1 MEKQISV
8 DSIKSMKKEK
18 VKVLRT
24 KDQKPKPDAVVT
36 SGSSHQ
42 FNATTYADAFP
53 SRAIYTHVQKTQ
65 S

>member
-24 KDQKPKPDAVVT
+24 KDAVVT

-42 FNATTYADAFP
+42 FNATAYADAFP